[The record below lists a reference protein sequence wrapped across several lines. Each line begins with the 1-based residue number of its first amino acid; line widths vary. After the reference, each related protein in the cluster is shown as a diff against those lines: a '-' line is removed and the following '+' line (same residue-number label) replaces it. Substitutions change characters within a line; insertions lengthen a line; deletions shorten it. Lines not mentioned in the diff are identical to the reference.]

1 MYLDFFDFYKK
12 YILKKTIFY
21 EMSNATSFISKS
33 IKKNKIEDNL
43 EIMESKEK
51 QFRKSIKK
59 LLKDKL
65 YANQISDD
73 IKQNLEN
80 YISKKWQYYDSF
92 NYNNE
97 SLNALYLAIDSY
109 GICIANTVFV
119 IKKKLLDFKINLLK
133 L

>member
-1 MYLDFFDFYKK
+1 
-12 YILKKTIFY
+12 
-21 EMSNATSFISKS
+21 MSNATSFISKS

>member
-1 MYLDFFDFYKK
+1 M
-12 YILKKTIFY
+12 KTIPLY
-21 EMSNATSFISKS
+21 SFVIFPTIEQQNLIKS
-33 IKKNKIEDNL
+33 
-43 EIMESKEK
+43 
-51 QFRKSIKK
+51 FKK

-73 IKQNLEN
+73 IKQILEN